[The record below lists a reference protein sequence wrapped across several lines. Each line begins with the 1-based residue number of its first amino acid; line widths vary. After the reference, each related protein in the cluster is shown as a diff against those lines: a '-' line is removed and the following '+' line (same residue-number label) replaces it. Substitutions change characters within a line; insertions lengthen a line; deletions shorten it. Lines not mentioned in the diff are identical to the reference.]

1 MDLHRSFHTNRIYL
15 RAQGRFVFWCKA
27 QGLTH
32 PILPVDIGRYLR
44 HVLRQHGASCVPVY
58 CSAIA
63 ALYRPKG
70 WDLDVKSG
78 PIQRVIRQ
86 SRGREVA

>member
-1 MDLHRSFHTNRIYL
+1 MDLSRSYHTNRIYL
-15 RAQGRFVFWCKA
+15 RAQGRFIFWCKA

-32 PILPVDIGRYLR
+32 PVLPADIGRFL
-44 HVLRQHGASCVPVY
+44 QHIARERGFSNVPVY

-70 WDLDVKSG
+70 W
-78 PIQRVIRQ
+78 PIDPKTPAIRRVIRKA
-86 SRGREVA
+86 RLGMAA